1 MEIIAD
7 SNITNLVD
15 LLLADYQK
23 HHRSLGAFGEYT
35 IAVPNKSVE
44 NWLTAEIVKR
54 LGICSGIR
62 FESLHKL
69 LNNILRRGSDSS
81 LGLVDKRQLSA
92 ILFKLLSDLQSKR
105 LEKKCDF
112 PTELSV
118 LDNWL
123 KEQNQSQ
130 SLAQLCHSLSDTF
143 ELYQIY
149 RPEWL
154 DAWQHNQSVFS
165 EHSALINSEQWQSAL
180 WRLVCSELPNGMLM
194 HRSQLTT
201 AFARTVGERVV
212 GEMVVGER
220 VEGKVEDENSIKNS
234 FAFKGLTQ
242 IAIFGV
248 NQLDTETLR
257 QVKLMGKRLPVS
269 LFWQPASL
277 TLFTNEENKQLV
289 RDQKAYF
296 SGQELLASWGGLSR
310 QQCLIFADQG
320 LEIDSSTSTD
330 NSSEDFAENYAE
342 GILGDI
348 QKRILLN
355 ANDDGSSGL
364 APSERLD
371 NSIHI
376 SSHFSRYREVEGL
389 HDYLL
394 EQFNQD
400 SSLKPDDIIVLCPD
414 INAYSSYVDAVFTNQ
429 PSNKTIP
436 FQVSGVQASA
446 NDVSSVLMS
455 LIELPQSRYES
466 SRIVDLLN
474 QPLVKARFKLSTED
488 VEQIQGWLS
497 QANACWGLDK
507 TTLKQL
513 SLPEY
518 DRNTLQSAVD
528 RMVLGL
534 SLDGSA
540 ITFNDELLFGIEG
553 MSALQSATLSKLISF
568 IDTLSHWRDVCI
580 DDLGEEKSY
589 TPSQWV
595 EYLSELTESFIEV
608 PYKEQDSLN
617 AWFKLL
623 SEFEQGFID
632 TDLGYSY
639 SFARIQLH
647 QAVENSAESAF
658 SYRFGRTNIGS
669 FGALKGIPAKVV
681 AILGLNEADFP
692 RKPPADSINLVPKH
706 SKLGDRNQTEQDK
719 DAFLMALLNCRSRLY
734 CSFVGKD
741 MRSNATRISSLVLQ
755 ELLDQIQPDVEKQ
768 TSLVIQHPMKAYS
781 DVYFKNTDELY
792 TFQDF
797 NTHES
802 LSEQLEGKLDSVDLP
817 PWEMPT
823 TITVQMLKAF
833 LEDPAKAF
841 FKTRFNVDLP
851 DLEAD
856 SSDDE
861 PMSESPLTR
870 WKYIDELIQHGLQ
883 KSLEQGLQ
891 EGLEKGELNKQLVAE
906 LSLQYRASGEM
917 EHDVFAAKTFKEWQE
932 TATNVLE
939 NALIAKG
946 QKQPALQPVELAL
959 NVSGQALTLVGDINV
974 YSDEI
979 SSDIIQPV
987 YKEGKYVSEKYLMR
1001 AIVDTRIAEAL
1012 KLEGELNYSS
1022 SYLAC
1027 QDNLY
1032 RLGAD
1037 GQSGANSL
1045 QTWLE
1050 MYQSVMNK
1058 PISLDIVSASKI
1070 NNTGDYRD
1078 AFDQMIEDAS
1088 SSFSGTRLSKAMT
1101 ILGNDDAAVVEGEKF
1116 IENFKYLKPSKT
1128 LDEEQLIPQ
1137 WVEVSAEEGV
1147 KA

>member
-1 MEIIAD
+1 MEIIVD
-7 SNITNLVD
+7 SNITHLVD

-23 HHRSLGAFGEYT
+23 HRQSLGAFGEYT
-35 IAVPNKSVE
+35 IAVPSKSVE

-62 FESLHKL
+62 FESLHTL
-69 LNNILRRGSDSS
+69 LNSTLRRGSDSS

-92 ILFKLLSDLQSKR
+92 ILFKLLSDLLSKR
-105 LEKKCDF
+105 LDQKAAF
-112 PTELSV
+112 PVELSV
-118 LDNWL
+118 LDHWL
-123 KEQNQSQ
+123 QEQNQAQ
-130 SLAQLCHSLSDTF
+130 SLAQLCHSLADTF

-165 EHSALINSEQWQSAL
+165 EHPSLINSEQWQSAL
-180 WRLVCSELPNGMLM
+180 WRLICFELPDGMLL
-194 HRSQLTT
+194 HRSQLTA
-201 AFARTVGERVV
+201 AFARIVGERVV
-212 GEMVVGER
+212 GKAEGER
-220 VEGKVEDENSIKNS
+220 SDKNS

-242 IAIFGV
+242 LSIFGV
-248 NQLDTETLR
+248 NQLDAETLA
-257 QVKLMGKRLPVS
+257 QVKLMGKRLPVNI
-269 LFWQPASL
+269 FWQPASL
-277 TLFTNEENKQLV
+277 ALFTNEENIQLV

-296 SGQELLASWGGLSR
+296 SGQELLASLGGVSR
-310 QQCLIFADQG
+310 QQCLLFADQG
-320 LEIDSSTSTD
+320 LEIDSS
-330 NSSEDFAENYAE
+330 NSLGKGIKGFAENYAE

-355 ANDDGSSGL
+355 TSVDGSSG
-364 APSERLD
+364 SVTCERLD

-400 SSLKPDDIIVLCPD
+400 VSLKPDDIIVLCPD
-414 INAYSSYVDAVFTNQ
+414 INAYASYVDAVFSNQ
-429 PSNKTIP
+429 PSNKIIP
-436 FQVSGVQASA
+436 FQVSGIQASA

-466 SRIVDLLN
+466 SRVVDLLN

-540 ITFNDELLFGIEG
+540 ITIDDELLLGIEG

-568 IDTLSHWRDVCI
+568 IDALSQWRDVCI

-589 TPSQWV
+589 TPSQWG
-595 EYLSELTESFIEV
+595 EHLRALTESCIEV

-623 SEFEQGFID
+623 SEFEQSFID

-639 SFARIQLH
+639 SFAHLQLN

-692 RKPPADSINLVPKH
+692 RKPPADSINLVSKQ

-741 MRSNATRISSLVLQ
+741 MRSNATRMASLVLQ
-755 ELLDQIQPDVEKQ
+755 ELLDQIHHDVEKQ
-768 TSLVIQHPMKAYS
+768 AALVVQHPMKAYS
-781 DVYFKNTDELY
+781 DAYFKNTDGLY

-797 NTHES
+797 HGHES
-802 LSEQLEGKLDSVDLP
+802 LSDQLASEPEYSDLP
-817 PWEMPT
+817 PWKMPE
-823 TITVQMLKAF
+823 TITIQMLKAF

-870 WKYIDELIQHGLQ
+870 WKYIDELIQQG
-883 KSLEQGLQ
+883 LEQGLQ
-891 EGLEKGELNKQLVAE
+891 QGLEKGELNKQLVAE

-917 EHDVFAAKTFKEWQE
+917 EHDVFAAKTFQQWQE
-932 TATNVLE
+932 IAASVLE

-946 QKQPALQPVELAL
+946 QKQPVLQPVELAL
-959 NVSGQALTLVGDINV
+959 NVGGQALTLVGDINV

-979 SSDIIQPV
+979 SFDIIQPV
-987 YKEGKYVSEKYLMR
+987 HKKGKEVSEKYLMR

-1032 RLGAD
+1032 RLSAD

-1045 QTWLE
+1045 QAWLE

-1070 NNTGDYRD
+1070 NNKEDYRD
-1078 AFDQMIEDAS
+1078 AFNQMLEDAS
-1088 SSFSGTRLSKAMT
+1088 SSFSTTRLSKAMT
-1101 ILGNDDAAVVEGEKF
+1101 MLGNNDSAVAEGEKF
-1116 IENFKYLKPSKT
+1116 IEHYTYLKPSKT

-1137 WVEVSAEEGV
+1137 WIEVSAEEGE